1 VNLVLGEGA
10 LKYRKLGKTDLI
22 VSEVGFGVWS
32 VGSTWWGVTDDAVG
46 VKLLRQAYD
55 LGINFFD
62 NADSYGDGKAER
74 LQARALKHVRDN
86 VIVATKFGYD
96 FYSQAQDEERLGH
109 KERPQNFS
117 PAFVRQALERS
128 LERLET
134 DYVDLYQLHNPRLS
148 AIQSDELVATLED
161 MKTEGKIR
169 YYGVALGPDIGWEDE
184 GMASMRERDISSL
197 QIIYS
202 ILEQDPA
209 RAFFPVAEE
218 CGTGLLSRVP
228 HATGMLDGTYSPD
241 KPFPANDHRSHRKQ
255 EWLERSMRKV
265 ERVDFLYGGSTGR
278 TIGQAAIQFVLA
290 KRRIASVLPNITNE
304 AELREYA
311 AAPDTPALTKEENM
325 HLEELYQTNFG
336 LEPQPVGAD
345 S

>member
-1 VNLVLGEGA
+1 V
-10 LKYRKLGKTDLI
+10 KYRKLGKTDLTI
-22 VSEVGFGVWS
+22 SEVGFGVWS
-32 VGSTWWGVTDDAVG
+32 VGSTWWGVTDDALG
-46 VKLLRQAYD
+46 VKLLQRAYD

-74 LQARALKHVRDN
+74 LQAQALKHVRDR

-96 FYSQAQDEERLGH
+96 FYTQAQDAERPGH
-109 KERPQNFS
+109 KERPQDFS
-117 PAFVRQALERS
+117 PAFVRKALDRS

-148 AIQSDELVATLED
+148 AIQSDELFATLED
-161 MKTEGKIR
+161 LKTEGKIR

-184 GMASMRERDISSL
+184 GMASMRQRDIPSL

-209 RAFFPVAEE
+209 RAFFPVADE

-265 ERVDFLYGGSTGR
+265 EQVDFLYGGATGR

-290 KRRIASVLPNITNE
+290 RPSIACVLPNITNE

-311 AAPDTPALTKEENM
+311 AASDTPALTTEENAR
-325 HLEELYQTNFG
+325 LEDLYRTNFG
-336 LEPQPVGAD
+336 LEREAVGAE